1 MEIINGYFELSV
13 SDKNTYIRIVNTLES
28 EPGVSWIEKY
38 PYSDRELL
46 RMYYEEERDL
56 YYLWIEY
63 SGEGFYD
70 RDKLM
75 MILGAHYSVMN
86 SKRLMTF
93 TINN

>member
-13 SDKNTYIRIVNTLES
+13 SDKNTYISIVNTLES

-46 RMYYEEERDL
+46 RMYYEEDRDL

-63 SGEGFYD
+63 SGEGFYE
-70 RDKLM
+70 RDTLLL
-75 MILGAHYSVMN
+75 ILGAHYSVTKTN
-86 SKRLMTF
+86 KLMTF

>member
-1 MEIINGYFELSV
+1 MEIVNGFFELSV
-13 SDKNTYIRIVNTLES
+13 RDKNTYIDIVNTLYT

-63 SGEGFYD
+63 SGEGFYE
-70 RDKLM
+70 RDTLLL
-75 MILGAHYSVMN
+75 ILGAHYSVTKTN
-86 SKRLMTF
+86 KLMTF

>member
-13 SDKNTYIRIVNTLES
+13 SDNNTYISIVNTLES
-28 EPGVSWIEKY
+28 EPGVSWVEKY

-46 RMYYEEERDL
+46 RMYYEEDRDL

-63 SGEGFYD
+63 SGEGFYE
-70 RDKLM
+70 RDTLLL
-75 MILGAHYSVMN
+75 ILGAHYSVTKTN
-86 SKRLMTF
+86 KLMTF